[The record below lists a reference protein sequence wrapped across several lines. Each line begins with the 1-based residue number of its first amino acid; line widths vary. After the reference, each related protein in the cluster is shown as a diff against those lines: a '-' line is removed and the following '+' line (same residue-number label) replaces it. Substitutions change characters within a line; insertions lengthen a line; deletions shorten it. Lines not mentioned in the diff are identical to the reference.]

1 MQLSYSSKPH
11 NKVDYFPLPN
21 GFADVFLHK
30 NQMTETDEEGNICYV
45 AEEVYFQIEQT
56 VTQKQIEDNF
66 DYWWKDAEKDKVEP
80 TELDILQQKLNQQ
93 DAVIEEILFGI
104 IPSLLGGMGGE

>member
-30 NQMTETDEEGNICYV
+30 NQMTETDEEGNTQYV

-56 VTQKQIEDNF
+56 VTKKQIEDNF
-66 DYWWKDAEKDKVEP
+66 DYMWKDAEKEKMKEP
-80 TELDILQQKLNQQ
+80 T
-93 DAVIEEILFGI
+93 IEERLEALELLELERLFG
-104 IPSLLGGMGGE
+104 GM